1 MAASLSKIPTHIMI
15 LGKKIRTRKPKKLV
29 DESGQELF
37 GLFDHDKMIIYV
49 SKSKDHNIHS
59 TFLHEILHAI
69 LFISGHNETLEH
81 EQEEA
86 IIRAIE
92 HGLYPILE
100 GMKWN

>member
-1 MAASLSKIPTHIMI
+1 MAANLSKIPTHIII
-15 LGKKIRTRKPKKLV
+15 LGKKIKIKKPRKLV
-29 DESGQELF
+29 DELGQELF
-37 GLFDHDKMIIYV
+37 GLFDHDKMVIHV
-49 SKSKDHNIHS
+49 SQSKDHNKYS

-92 HGLYPILE
+92 HGLFPILE
-100 GMKWN
+100 VTKWN